1 VFCVSTDQEEI
12 GRIQGRQFAA
22 LLPRGGNVLY
32 VQGPS
37 EHFAAKQRTSGM
49 QSVLPSNIRVS
60 GLRANWTEE
69 GAARS
74 VSSWLKLT
82 AANKLRVDLVA
93 AQNDLMAMAAR
104 RVLEGVSD
112 VTERERWMS
121 SPFTGSDGLER
132 TGQTWVRDGLL
143 TATVVMPLSAP
154 HALKLMLDFLGKP
167 DQVQERNWLTPES
180 FPPLNHLRPVVSS
193 SM

>member
-1 VFCVSTDQEEI
+1 
-12 GRIQGRQFAA
+12 
-22 LLPRGGNVLY
+22 
-32 VQGPS
+32 
-37 EHFAAKQRTSGM
+37 M
-49 QSVLPSNIRVS
+49 QSVLPSNIRIS

-74 VSSWLKLT
+74 VTSWLKLT

-93 AQNDLMAMAAR
+93 AQNDLMAIAAR
-104 RVLEGVSD
+104 KVLEGVSD
-112 VTERERWMS
+112 LTERERWMS
-121 SPFTGSDGLER
+121 CPFNGSDGLEK

-154 HALKLMLDFLGKP
+154 HALKLMVEFLGKP
-167 DQVQERNWLTPES
+167 GQVQERNWLTPES

-193 SM
+193 SL